1 MNIVVAISEV
11 SRPGSSSVA
20 ERVCELIDGVE
31 LAVPFTTRLPPSA
44 EEDGFVF
51 TSQDVFDRMIASD
64 EFLEHVEIC
73 GHRYGTPRRSLQDA
87 RDNGNDLLVRVDER
101 GVSQIK
107 LKLPNAVSVLV
118 LHESEQHKHASIAI
132 EHLLYRRLQKLS
144 QMRSPDT
151 FDHVVT
157 DDGLEESANR
167 VVAIIR
173 AERSRR
179 S

>member
-31 LAVPFTTRLPPSA
+31 LAVPFTTRLPRSA
-44 EEDGFVF
+44 EDDGFVF
-51 TSQDVFDRMIASD
+51 TSQDVFERMIASD
-64 EFLEHVEIC
+64 EFLEHVEIF

-107 LKLPNAVSVLV
+107 LKLPNALSVLV
-118 LHESEQHKHASIAI
+118 LHESEHHEHASIAN
-132 EHLLYRRLQKLS
+132 EHLLSRRLQELS
-144 QMRSPDT
+144 QMRNPDT
-151 FDHVVT
+151 FDHIVT